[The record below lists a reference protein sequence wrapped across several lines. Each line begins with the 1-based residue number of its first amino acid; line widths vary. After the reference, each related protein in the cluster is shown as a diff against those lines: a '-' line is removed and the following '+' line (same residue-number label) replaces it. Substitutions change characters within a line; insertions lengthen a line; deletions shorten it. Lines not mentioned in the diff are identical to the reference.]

1 MTRSGGEGGNDFDI
15 NSLSDTGN
23 TLATSDR
30 ILDFNRAQGD
40 SINLF
45 GIDANTL
52 VDGNDAFS
60 FIGTAAFSAA
70 GQLRYEV
77 ANGRTVVSGDVNGDG
92 VADFFIRL
100 DGVLTLTADA
110 FTL

>member
-1 MTRSGGEGGNDFDI
+1 MMHGGAGADRFDI
-15 NSLSDTGN
+15 NSIIETGY

-40 SINLF
+40 VINLF
-45 GIDANTL
+45 GMDANTL
-52 VDGNDAFS
+52 VADNQAFT
-60 FIGTAAFSAA
+60 FIGSAAFSAA
-70 GQLRYEV
+70 GQLRFDV
-77 ANGRTVVSGDVNGDG
+77 GGGRTVISGDVNGDG

-100 DGVLTLTADA
+100 DGIQMLTADA